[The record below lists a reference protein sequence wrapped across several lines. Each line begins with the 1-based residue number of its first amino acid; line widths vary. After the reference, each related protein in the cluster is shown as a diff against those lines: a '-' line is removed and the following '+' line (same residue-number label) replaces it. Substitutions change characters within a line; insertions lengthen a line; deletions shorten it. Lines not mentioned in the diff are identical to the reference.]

1 VLLANLCV
9 DDDGTPCDPE
19 LAAQTANKST
29 LHVVLQVAQVS
40 QRQCDVHCHEL
51 SADLDSHTLAQCT
64 AAQSLAVRRPS
75 APLRPTLAFSTGL
88 STVNPYAVAVPLTI
102 GRLLSAAAAVGV
114 PE

>member
-40 QRQCDVHCHEL
+40 RNA
-51 SADLDSHTLAQCT
+51 SAMCT
-64 AAQSLAVRRPS
+64 ATDCGQTW
-75 APLRPTLAFSTGL
+75 TLTQ
-88 STVNPYAVAVPLTI
+88 
-102 GRLLSAAAAVGV
+102 
-114 PE
+114 

>member
-1 VLLANLCV
+1 MLLANLCV

-51 SADLDSHTLAQCT
+51 CRLGLSHNSAVHSSPVTRCST
-64 AAQSLAVRRPS
+64 AICS
-75 APLRPTLAFSTGL
+75 APAGFSL
-88 STVNPYAVAVPLTI
+88 
-102 GRLLSAAAAVGV
+102 
-114 PE
+114 